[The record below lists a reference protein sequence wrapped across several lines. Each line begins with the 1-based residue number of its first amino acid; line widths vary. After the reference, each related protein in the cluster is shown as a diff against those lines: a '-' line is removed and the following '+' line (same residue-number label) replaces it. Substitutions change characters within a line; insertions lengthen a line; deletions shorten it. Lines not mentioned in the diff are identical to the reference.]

1 MPCLWE
7 GLENNWLYLDNPNKS
22 SCTNYSMLLHIQIY
36 LQFLL
41 VQYPPCNGVS
51 NWGNVDVYT
60 NNPDMF
66 IHDDAGWKQGKKCMF
81 CIWAVCCLLILVW
94 TLWSRDREDNEME
107 TVSLGTQ
114 LSLQPLEAKTQIRDK
129 YVL

>member
-1 MPCLWE
+1 MR
-7 GLENNWLYLDNPNKS
+7 LENNWLYSDNPNKS

-41 VQYPPCNGVS
+41 VQYPPCNCVS

-66 IHDDAGWKQGKKCMF
+66 IHDDENKEKS
-81 CIWAVCCLLILVW
+81 VVLYLSSLLLADIGV
-94 TLWSRDREDNEME
+94 D
-107 TVSLGTQ
+107 TVEQ
-114 LSLQPLEAKTQIRDK
+114 RQRR
-129 YVL
+129 

>member
-7 GLENNWLYLDNPNKS
+7 GLENNWLYSDNPNKS

-51 NWGNVDVYT
+51 NWGNIDVYT

-66 IHDDAGWKQGKKCMF
+66 IHDDAGWKQGKKCCF
-81 CIWAVCCLLILVW
+81 VWAV
-94 TLWSRDREDNEME
+94 
-107 TVSLGTQ
+107 
-114 LSLQPLEAKTQIRDK
+114 
-129 YVL
+129 VLYEQFAAIGIGVDTMKQRQRR